1 MAMDITSTYGS
12 YAAQDAAK
20 SSVAG
25 SMKKKEAGML
35 WGSRAENMAD
45 YVDEL
50 AKLAPSVDVRVGS
63 TFSSA
68 RSGKT
73 LTLDPGILNKMRND
87 PQKEKDMKDMIRGVE
102 FITKFVDGLYKSSGK
117 TLLYQHSYIDGDG
130 KYRCFSRVV
139 DGRSIKMSGKLRQ
152 ARKKNSQKLI
162 AKSKEKAARQRKEL
176 QERRDAKRTE
186 KKDERTA
193 FDKVQE
199 ILDEKM
205 ADSKDGMVY
214 LDDTDFRTLMESA
227 KGGRDYAD
235 GRGQAEAGTVVDLQ
249 L

>member
-102 FITKFVDGLYKSSGK
+102 FITKFVDGLDRKS
-117 TLLYQHSYIDGDG
+117 
-130 KYRCFSRVV
+130 VV
-139 DGRSIKMSGKLRQ
+139 
-152 ARKKNSQKLI
+152 
-162 AKSKEKAARQRKEL
+162 
-176 QERRDAKRTE
+176 
-186 KKDERTA
+186 
-193 FDKVQE
+193 
-199 ILDEKM
+199 
-205 ADSKDGMVY
+205 
-214 LDDTDFRTLMESA
+214 
-227 KGGRDYAD
+227 
-235 GRGQAEAGTVVDLQ
+235 
-249 L
+249 